1 MKPGSQLHVN
11 DQLQCTEL
19 HLGMDEQQHESLW
32 VRIKGGAGIGDIIV
46 GVWGSHPTAVWADEA
61 LYR

>member
-46 GVWGSHPTAVWADEA
+46 GVWGSHPTAV
-61 LYR
+61 